1 MEKNKMKDCPVCGCS
16 LKPENYERHLQKVHK
31 KKMVEENIDEGEYYT
46 SSNRNKG
53 VSKRAKHRKGELQR
67 RKRKAK
73 SMMIASVMLIVV
85 LSMIIY
91 VAMSMNGN
99 ESIQNPEPAQEFP
112 VQSKS
117 EVSIPLS
124 QISSSAE
131 FYSYDVDG
139 VQVRIF
145 TVKDSGGEVHV
156 AFDACDICYY
166 EKKGYRQRDDV
177 MQCINCGNQYPIVSL
192 GTENIAG
199 GCWPSYLPMKIEGDD
214 VILENSDLEE
224 KRYMF

>member
-1 MEKNKMKDCPVCGCS
+1 
-16 LKPENYERHLQKVHK
+16 
-31 KKMVEENIDEGEYYT
+31 
-46 SSNRNKG
+46 
-53 VSKRAKHRKGELQR
+53 
-67 RKRKAK
+67 
-73 SMMIASVMLIVV
+73 MIVSVMLIVV

-99 ESIQNPEPAQEFP
+99 ESIQNPDPTEESP

-131 FYSYDVDG
+131 FYAYDVDG
-139 VQVRIF
+139 VQVRFF

-177 MQCINCGNQYPIVSL
+177 MQCINCENQYPIVSL

-199 GCWPSYLPMKIEGDD
+199 GCWPSYLPMKIDGDD
-214 VILENSDLEE
+214 VILEILDLEE